1 LFVLAVLFAY
11 LTTVQPSFNLLASRR
26 RRCFP
31 WAVRSSPGTWLGCAC
46 FTRWLGVMIAFRLT
60 DAALR
65 ESCEDSEFEAL
76 RTKPRADA
84 DGITTALEEARSKPS
99 FSRFNDEVDV
109 SIAEELDCIQQR
121 IVAMCRDSLSSH
133 ARVLS
138 ALVPELEP
146 LARETVHSLLGPA
159 SATPGPTSGLGLER
173 LARAEAGPHGRLQH
187 LRDTRVTSPSA
198 WTECCRSRR
207 SSSNLKEV
215 VASLKA
221 LAAKLGRLS

>member
-1 LFVLAVLFAY
+1 
-11 LTTVQPSFNLLASRR
+11 
-26 RRCFP
+26 
-31 WAVRSSPGTWLGCAC
+31 
-46 FTRWLGVMIAFRLT
+46 MIAFRLT

-65 ESCEDSEFEAL
+65 QSCEDSEFEAL

-99 FSRFNDEVDV
+99 FSRCNDEVYV
-109 SIAEELDCIQQR
+109 SIAQELERIQQR

-159 SATPGPTSGLGLER
+159 AATPGPREWGRAGTA
-173 LARAEAGPHGRLQH
+173 ARAEAGPDGRLQH

-198 WTECCRSRR
+198 WTECCRSGR
-207 SSSNLKEV
+207 SSWNLQEV

>member
-1 LFVLAVLFAY
+1 
-11 LTTVQPSFNLLASRR
+11 
-26 RRCFP
+26 
-31 WAVRSSPGTWLGCAC
+31 
-46 FTRWLGVMIAFRLT
+46 MIAFRLT
-60 DAALR
+60 DRALR
-65 ESCEDSEFEAL
+65 QSCEDSEFEAL

-84 DGITTALEEARSKPS
+84 DGITTALEEARNKPS
-99 FSRFNDEVDV
+99 FSRCNDEVYV
-109 SIAEELDCIQQR
+109 SIAEELDRIQQR
-121 IVAMCRDSLSSH
+121 IVAIGRDSLSSH

-159 SATPGPTSGLGLER
+159 SATSGPASGLELER
-173 LARAEAGPHGRLQH
+173 LARAEAGPDGRFQH

-198 WTECCRSRR
+198 WTGCCRSGR

-215 VASLKA
+215 LASLKA